1 MFFNLQKA
9 SQGEGSE
16 LYCKTSFNNVPDTNI
31 AGLDP
36 SERIASIYTHLQAFF
51 PHYKRVFEQQTDLQ
65 LAGSALLT
73 ELVKVSNRSIT
84 LANKINCLY
93 QSLFPNL
100 PLPEP
105 AGGPTPLPPSQNV
118 FQQKVYGC
126 VVLKRYK
133 EFLSNVA
140 REMKTLKGKV
150 CKKRTQMNELF

>member
-1 MFFNLQKA
+1 MF
-9 SQGEGSE
+9 
-16 LYCKTSFNNVPDTNI
+16 CKISFNNVPDPNI

-51 PHYKRVFEQQTDLQ
+51 PHYRRVLEQQTDLQ
-65 LAGSALLT
+65 LPGSTLLT
-73 ELVKVSNRSIT
+73 ELVKVSDRSSA
-84 LANKINCLY
+84 LANKISCLH

-105 AGGPTPLPPSQNV
+105 AGGPTPLPPSQNI

-133 EFLSNVA
+133 EFLSNVVK
-140 REMKTLKGKV
+140 EMRTLKSKV
-150 CKKRTQMNELF
+150 CKKRTQTNELF